1 METNL
6 NCDLGETSIQHSA
19 ENDPELMKL
28 INTANIACGF
38 HAGDEETM
46 KKTVDLAIKHNVSIG
61 AHPGFADKVN
71 FGRKRV
77 NLTKDE
83 IKKLILDQI
92 QILSEISESRGSP
105 LTHVKPH
112 GALNNMACENYE
124 LSFTIGQTIKEWN
137 KDLIFMVLPETEM
150 EKAGKDL
157 NLKVAC
163 EIFADRNY
171 EDNGRLVSRDKSHA
185 LKSDVIEAT
194 QNIINMLND
203 KVILCYSGKRIP
215 CQIDTI
221 CVHGDGKNAV
231 EIVRNIKTSLEKSGL
246 ILRPLDKLEKFN

>member
-6 NCDLGETSIQHSA
+6 NCDLGETSIHHSA

-61 AHPGFADKVN
+61 AHPSFDDKEN
-71 FGRKRV
+71 FGRKRI
-77 NLTKDE
+77 NLSKNE
-83 IKKLILDQI
+83 IRKLILDQI
-92 QILSEISESRGSP
+92 QILTEISESKGLS

-112 GALNNMACENYE
+112 GALNNMACEDYE
-124 LSFTIGQTIKEWN
+124 LSFTIGQTIKEF
-137 KDLIFMVLPETEM
+137 DRELIFMVLPETEM
-150 EKAGKDL
+150 EKAGRDL

-171 EDNGRLVSRDKSHA
+171 EDNGRLISRDKLHA
-185 LKSDVIEAT
+185 LKSNEIEAT

-203 KVILCYSGKRIP
+203 KAILCYSGKRIP

-221 CVHGDGKNAV
+221 CVHGDGENAV
-231 EIVRNIKTSLEKSGL
+231 GIVRSIKNNLEKAGL
-246 ILRPLDKLEKFN
+246 ILRPLDKLKKFN

>member
-6 NCDLGETSIQHSA
+6 NCDLGETSIHHSA

-61 AHPGFADKVN
+61 AHPSFADKEN
-71 FGRKRV
+71 FGRKRID
-77 NLTKDE
+77 LTKNE

-92 QILSEISESRGSP
+92 QILSKISESKGLS

-124 LSFTIGQTIKEWN
+124 LSLTIGQTIKEFDR
-137 KDLIFMVLPETEM
+137 DLIFMVLPKTEM
-150 EKAGKDL
+150 EKAGRELD
-157 NLKVAC
+157 LKVAC

-171 EDNGRLVSRDKSHA
+171 EDNGRLVSRDQSHA
-185 LKSDVIEAT
+185 LKSDVVEAT
-194 QNIINMLND
+194 HNIINMLNENA
-203 KVILCYSGKRIP
+203 ILCYSGKRIP
-215 CQIDTI
+215 CQIDSI
-221 CVHGDGKNAV
+221 CVHGDGKNAE
-231 EIVRNIKTSLEKSGL
+231 EIVRNIKNNLEKAGL
-246 ILRPLDKLEKFN
+246 ILRPLNILEKFN

>member
-61 AHPGFADKVN
+61 AHPSFADKEN

-92 QILSEISESRGSP
+92 QILSEISESRGLP

-112 GALNNMACENYE
+112 GALNNMACEDYE
-124 LSFTIGQTIKEWN
+124 LSFTIGQTIKEFN
-137 KDLIFMVLPETEM
+137 RELIFMVLPETEM

-157 NLKVAC
+157 DLKIAC

-171 EDNGRLVSRDKSHA
+171 EDNGRLVSRDQTYA

-203 KVILCYSGKRIP
+203 KAILCYSGKRIP

-221 CVHGDGKNAV
+221 CVHGDGENAV
-231 EIVRNIKTSLEKSGL
+231 DIVRNIKNNLEKSGL
-246 ILRPLDKLEKFN
+246 IFKPLSKLNKFN

>member
-6 NCDLGETSIQHSA
+6 NCDLGETSIKHSA
-19 ENDPELMKL
+19 ENDPKLMKL

-46 KKTVDLAIKHNVSIG
+46 RKTVDLAIKYNVSIG
-61 AHPGFADKVN
+61 AHPGFSDKEN
-71 FGRKRV
+71 FGRKRI

-92 QILSEISESRGSP
+92 QILSEISESRGLS

-124 LSFTIGQTIKEWN
+124 LSFTIGQTIKELN
-137 KDLIFMVLPETEM
+137 RDLIFMVLPETEM

-171 EDNGRLVSRDKSHA
+171 EDNGRLVSRDQSYA
-185 LKSDVIEAT
+185 LKSDVVEAT
-194 QNIINMLND
+194 QDIVNMLND
-203 KVILCYSGKRIP
+203 KSILCYSGKRIP
-215 CQIDTI
+215 CQIDSI

-231 EIVRNIKTSLEKSGL
+231 EIVRNIKNNLEKAGL
-246 ILRPLDKLEKFN
+246 ILRPLNKLEKFN

>member
-19 ENDPELMKL
+19 ENDSELMKL

-38 HAGDEETM
+38 HAGDELTM

-61 AHPGFADKVN
+61 AHPGFADKEN

-77 NLTKDE
+77 NLTKNE

-92 QILSEISESRGSP
+92 QILSEISESRGLS

-112 GALNNMACENYE
+112 GALNNMACEDYE
-124 LSFTIGQTIKEWN
+124 LSFTIGQTIKEFN
-137 KDLIFMVLPETEM
+137 RELIFMVLPETEM

-157 NLKVAC
+157 DLKIAC

-171 EDNGRLVSRDKSHA
+171 EDNGRLVSRDQAHA

-203 KVILCYSGKRIP
+203 RAILCYSGKRIP

-221 CVHGDGKNAV
+221 CVHGDGENAID
-231 EIVRNIKTSLEKSGL
+231 IVRNIKKNLEKAGL
-246 ILRPLDKLEKFN
+246 IFKPLSK

>member
-6 NCDLGETSIQHSA
+6 NCDLGETSTHHSA

-38 HAGDEETM
+38 HAGDELTM
-46 KKTVDLAIKHNVSIG
+46 KKTVDLAIKNNVSIG
-61 AHPGFADKVN
+61 AHPSFADKEN
-71 FGRKRV
+71 FGRKRI
-77 NLTKDE
+77 NLTKNE
-83 IKKLILDQI
+83 IKKLILDQM
-92 QILSEISESRGSP
+92 QILSEISESRGLS

-124 LSFTIGQTIKEWN
+124 LSFTIGQTIKEFDRN
-137 KDLIFMVLPETEM
+137 LIFMALPETEM

-171 EDNGRLVSRDKSHA
+171 EDNGTLSIS
-185 LKSDVIEAT
+185 
-194 QNIINMLND
+194 
-203 KVILCYSGKRIP
+203 
-215 CQIDTI
+215 
-221 CVHGDGKNAV
+221 
-231 EIVRNIKTSLEKSGL
+231 
-246 ILRPLDKLEKFN
+246 

>member
-6 NCDLGETSIQHSA
+6 NCDFGETSVHHSA
-19 ENDPELMKL
+19 ENDCELMQL

-38 HAGDEETM
+38 HAGDEKTM
-46 KKTVDLAIKHNVSIG
+46 KKTVDLAIKNHISIG
-61 AHPGFADKVN
+61 AHPSFADKEN
-71 FGRKRV
+71 FGRKRI
-77 NLTKDE
+77 NLTKNE

-92 QILSEISESRGSP
+92 QILSEISESRGLS

-124 LSFTIGQTIKEWN
+124 LSFTIGQTIKEFDRN
-137 KDLIFMVLPETEM
+137 LIFMVLPETEM

-157 NLKVAC
+157 DLKVAC

-171 EDNGRLVSRDKSHA
+171 EDNGRLVSRDQSHA
-185 LKSDVIEAT
+185 LKTDVFEAT
-194 QNIINMLND
+194 QNILDMLND
-203 KVILCYSGKRIP
+203 KAILCYSGKRIP

-231 EIVRNIKTSLEKSGL
+231 DIVRNVKNNLEEAGL
-246 ILRPLDKLEKFN
+246 VFKPLNKLKIFN

>member
-46 KKTVDLAIKHNVSIG
+46 RKTVDLAIKHNVSIG
-61 AHPGFADKVN
+61 AHPGFADKEN

-83 IKKLILDQI
+83 IKKLILGQI
-92 QILSEISESRGSP
+92 QILSEISESRGLP
-105 LTHVKPH
+105 LTHIKPH
-112 GALNNMACENYE
+112 GALNNMACEDYE
-124 LSFTIGQTIKEWN
+124 LSFTIGQTIKEFN
-137 KDLIFMVLPETEM
+137 RELIFMVLPETEM

-157 NLKVAC
+157 DLKIAC

-171 EDNGRLVSRDKSHA
+171 EDNGRLVSRD
-185 LKSDVIEAT
+185 
-194 QNIINMLND
+194 
-203 KVILCYSGKRIP
+203 
-215 CQIDTI
+215 
-221 CVHGDGKNAV
+221 
-231 EIVRNIKTSLEKSGL
+231 
-246 ILRPLDKLEKFN
+246 